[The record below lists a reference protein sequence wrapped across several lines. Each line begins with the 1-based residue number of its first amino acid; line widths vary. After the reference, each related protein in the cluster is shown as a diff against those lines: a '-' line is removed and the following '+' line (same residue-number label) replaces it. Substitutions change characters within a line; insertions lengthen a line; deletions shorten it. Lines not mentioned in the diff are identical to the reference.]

1 MLADGIYSVHF
12 ETLAGEGDGVV
23 VVSGDKIRGGDATF
37 AYFGTLTQTDN
48 GFIAQLET
56 KRHAQGRACR
66 SQALLEFSTFRQK
79 GLCLHCVGKTIA
91 ALPTFRNGA
100 EGPARLYEARW
111 CMFGLISATARGSSA
126 DSSETAFRMD
136 L

>member
-23 VVSGDKIRGGDATF
+23 VVTDDKIRGGDATF

-56 KRHAQGRACR
+56 KRHAQGRA
-66 SQALLEFSTFRQK
+66 SVFNMEPVHIHLA
-79 GLCLHCVGKTIA
+79 GKSE
-91 ALPTFRNGA
+91 GA
-100 EGPARLYEARW
+100 NAICTGTAVEVP
-111 CMFGLISATARGSSA
+111 GLIFKAVLTFIH
-126 DSSETAFRMD
+126 D
-136 L
+136 